1 MQAKREKNH
10 NNSNHAPISTFTHN
24 KIRPL
29 SPVLAAPRPLAAT
42 GFEAAENATAMRN
55 GKKGADR
62 SVCSFF
68 QSKLLLNRSVLL
80 VSGRSQQSADGQG
93 DLLLLLVDAVILAST
108 VWPSER
114 TSSGFSMRRSAI

>member
-29 SPVLAAPRPLAAT
+29 SPVLAAPQPLAAT
-42 GFEAAENATAMRN
+42 GFEAIVSAKSMWN

-68 QSKLLLNRSVLL
+68 
-80 VSGRSQQSADGQG
+80 
-93 DLLLLLVDAVILAST
+93 
-108 VWPSER
+108 
-114 TSSGFSMRRSAI
+114 FS